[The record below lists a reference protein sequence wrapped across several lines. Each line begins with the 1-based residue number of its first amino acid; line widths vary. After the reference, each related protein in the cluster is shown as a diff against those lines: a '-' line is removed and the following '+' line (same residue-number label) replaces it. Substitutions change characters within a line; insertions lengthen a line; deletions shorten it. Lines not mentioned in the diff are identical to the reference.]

1 MEKGSEWRQWTA
13 ERKLIK
19 LYPPGTYGGAAAD
32 YVKSQRKMV
41 ESTVDWNCHIC
52 SD

>member
-13 ERKLIK
+13 ERKFIK
-19 LYPPGTYGGAAAD
+19 LYSPDTYGVTVAD

-41 ESTVDWNCHIC
+41 ESNVNWYCHIC
-52 SD
+52 ND